1 MKQTRNSFSDDEI
14 KAFAPSEKI
23 AIVATVSDDNSPHLT
38 LLTSLMAAAPD
49 RVVIGRDI
57 AEQGNTSAASIPLA
71 LERLLETGEAR
82 SGQLALLIGF
92 GAGLV
97 YGAQVVRIP

>member
-49 RVVIGRDI
+49 RVVIG
-57 AEQGNTSAASIPLA
+57 QFC
-71 LERLLETGEAR
+71 TGESKANMAAR
-82 SGQLALLIGF
+82 
-92 GAGLV
+92 
-97 YGAQVVRIP
+97 PD